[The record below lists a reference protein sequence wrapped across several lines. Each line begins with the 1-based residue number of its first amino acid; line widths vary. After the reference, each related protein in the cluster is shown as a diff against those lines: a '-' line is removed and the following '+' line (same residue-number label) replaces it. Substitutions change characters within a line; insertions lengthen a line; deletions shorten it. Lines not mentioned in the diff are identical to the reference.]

1 MVASY
6 RMSMFPYMLMKV
18 TERVFYIIPPHHTNH
33 IEIYIQHSG
42 CLQGPVLILSRV
54 SRQRSSKQEFKTV

>member
-1 MVASY
+1 
-6 RMSMFPYMLMKV
+6 MKV

-42 CLQGPVLILSRV
+42 CLQGAVLILSRV
-54 SRQRSSKQEFKTV
+54 VVNDLQNKNSKQSIDGVSHKKG